1 MERDGRQILPVKADD
16 NFWLQSVDASNPF
29 NEQLFSTWGED
40 IPNIGSH
47 YHYRGFEADAT
58 RQKLGPGPQ

>member
-16 NFWLQSVDASNPF
+16 HFWLQSADAYNPF
-29 NEQLFSTWGED
+29 TEQLFSTWGED

-47 YHYRGFEADAT
+47 YLYRGFKADAT